1 MADTYKTVKVHSE
14 IVTLAKKK
22 NMSVNEL
29 FYHQKA
35 LIDAD
40 RTTEQENQ
48 LERLKALEGTVGSL
62 VEALKHQ
69 RYLTDTQSKKIDEQ
83 TALIAQMSDML
94 TKLLN
99 AYGSDIEFIQALKKE
114 ITA

>member
-14 IVTLAKKK
+14 IVTLAKRK

-29 FYHQKA
+29 FYHQKS
-35 LIDAD
+35 LIDQD
-40 RTTEQENQ
+40 KTTEQENQ
-48 LERLKALEGTVGSL
+48 LERLQALEGTVSSL
-62 VEALKHQ
+62 AEALKHQ
-69 RYLTDTQSKKIDEQ
+69 RYLTDTQTRKIDEQ
-83 TALIAQMSDML
+83 TTLIAQQSEML

-99 AYGSDIEFIQALKKE
+99 AYGADIAFIQALKKE

>member
-1 MADTYKTVKVHSE
+1 MADSY
-14 IVTLAKKK
+14 VTKKIHKDIDSLAKKK

-29 FYHQKA
+29 FFHQKA

-48 LERLKALEGTVGSL
+48 LERLKALEGIVGSL

-83 TALIAQMSDML
+83 TALIAQQSDML

-99 AYGSDIEFIQALKKE
+99 AYRADIEFIQ
-114 ITA
+114 